1 MVLCSASLVP
11 ADEDEFE
18 VPSVTQQAS
27 VAVNWDDEEEE
38 EEEVAPTPAAASQD
52 AANKGPLKP
61 KQVC

>member
-1 MVLCSASLVP
+1 MLEP

-18 VPSVTQQAS
+18 VPSVTQKAS

-52 AANKGPLKP
+52 ANKGPLKP
-61 KQVC
+61 KQVR